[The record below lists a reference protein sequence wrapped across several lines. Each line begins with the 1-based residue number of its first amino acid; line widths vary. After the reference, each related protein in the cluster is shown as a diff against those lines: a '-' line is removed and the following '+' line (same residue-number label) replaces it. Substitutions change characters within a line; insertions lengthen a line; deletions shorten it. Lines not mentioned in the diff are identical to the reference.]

1 MKKIAAVSMTMGK
14 LIALIVISILA
25 SSAIAVGAS
34 TMLAVGP
41 EGPQGEQGDTGP
53 QGPKGD
59 TGDTGPQGPAG
70 ADGTDA
76 IQQMLASQNL
86 TSVSIWSYNITTWYN
101 MTVFDSSMTMTINI
115 GDQSRILA
123 EFSTSVYLSNSE
135 FWFRIVIDNQYNS
148 TVAYT
153 SSIPAMNLPIQS
165 RILTGSLSAGEHTIS
180 VQFYRVSG
188 SSTLRDRLLM
198 VSELPPP

>member
-1 MKKIAAVSMTMGK
+1 MWVANIQ
-14 LIALIVISILA
+14 
-25 SSAIAVGAS
+25 
-34 TMLAVGP
+34 
-41 EGPQGEQGDTGP
+41 GPQ
-53 QGPKGD
+53 
-59 TGDTGPQGPAG
+59 GDTGPQGPAG